1 MELGVEIGVE
11 DFTKITVGILQ
22 EIQDVPEI
30 VLENPKAGNTS
41 PVYVVQSPIEIKEK
55 VDILQRFSIVVEG
68 WAKKKYDAYKLAD
81 KAGKKLREYNYIKTS
96 TPIDLYDEITGC
108 YRYGA
113 SYEVMYN
120 VLTGTLER
128 IK

>member
-1 MELGVEIGVE
+1 MELGTEE
-11 DFTKITVGILQ
+11 FTKITVKILQ

-30 VLENPKAGNTS
+30 VLENPKAGSVS
-41 PVYVVQSPIEIKEK
+41 PVYVVQSPIEIIEK
-55 VDILQRFSIVVEG
+55 VDILKRFSIVVEG
-68 WAKKKYDAYKLAD
+68 WAKKKYDAYKLSDTAS
-81 KAGKKLREYNYIKTS
+81 KKLRDYNYIKTS

-113 SYEVMYN
+113 SYEVCYN

>member
-1 MELGVEIGVE
+1 MELGTEE
-11 DFTKITVGILQ
+11 FTKITVKILQ

-30 VLENPKAGNTS
+30 VLENPKAGSVS
-41 PVYVVQSPIEIKEK
+41 PVYVVQSPIEIIEK
-55 VDILQRFSIVVEG
+55 VDILQRFSIVVES
-68 WAKKKYDAYKLAD
+68 WAKKKYDAYKLSDTAS
-81 KAGKKLREYNYIKTS
+81 KKLREYNYIKTS

-113 SYEVMYN
+113 SYEVCYN